1 MSQAIPHVYLES
13 DGISWEEKKRPTGDL
28 CDRKDVLQED
38 TSTQKQDRADQRG
51 PTMKTEDVV

>member
-1 MSQAIPHVYLES
+1 MYLES